1 MLDWLTVIQLTVAF
15 LAATVLA
22 IFSFARR
29 KPSLVSLAIL
39 ASVELL
45 LLVQLAVS
53 IVLVSGG
60 GRAKTDTVEFF
71 GYLLVALVVPPAAA
85 FWALVERN
93 RWSTMVLAVAAFTVA
108 IMVARMSQIWL
119 GN

>member
-1 MLDWLTVIQLTVAF
+1 MLDWFTAIQLSIAF
-15 LAATVLA
+15 GAATILA
-22 IFSFARR
+22 ILSFARR
-29 KPSLVSLAIL
+29 KPSLVSLSIL

-45 LLVQLAVS
+45 LLVQLAMS

-60 GRAKTDTVEFF
+60 ARAKTDTVEFF
-71 GYLLVALVVPPAAA
+71 GYLVVALIVPPAAA
-85 FWALVERN
+85 FWALAERN
-93 RWSTMVLAVAAFTVA
+93 RWSTMVLAVSAFTVA